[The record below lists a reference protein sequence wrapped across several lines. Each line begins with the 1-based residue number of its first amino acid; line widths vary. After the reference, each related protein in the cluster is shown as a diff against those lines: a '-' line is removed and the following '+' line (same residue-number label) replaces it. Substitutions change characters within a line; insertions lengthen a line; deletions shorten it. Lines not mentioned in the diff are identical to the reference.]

1 MCWPNLKKVRRFKN
15 WKHTQ
20 TLLIILEKGSS
31 CATSEFPFQR
41 TFPLQLGTCGDEEC
55 LAMTSRTGSSDRRF
69 FAVDVMAELSVMIWQ
84 TRLELLVI
92 GWGWNGVWWGQEK
105 KRWTWA
111 WGHKKFLE
119 TQTITLQLQ
128 LFRELCA
135 LQKKAEGFLCPLSGQ
150 LAYVYIWQSIGI
162 KTLFSVFL
170 AGSKPMEVQQL
181 PLDEIKN
188 K

>member
-1 MCWPNLKKVRRFKN
+1 MPHLSFHSKEHSHCN
-15 WKHTQ
+15 WERVAMRNVLQWHQ
-20 TLLIILEKGSS
+20 EQEVLIRGFSLLTWWLNYPSW
-31 CATSEFPFQR
+31 
-41 TFPLQLGTCGDEEC
+41 
-55 LAMTSRTGSSDRRF
+55 SDRPDWSF
-69 FAVDVMAELSVMIWQ
+69 LW
-84 TRLELLVI
+84 LELLVI

-135 LQKKAEGFLCPLSGQ
+135 LQKKAEGFFCPLSGQ

-181 PLDEIKN
+181 PLDELKN
-188 K
+188 T